1 MDRLELIKKKCD
13 KENLQIRI
21 TKPLDS
27 LVSVPYGTQDYF
39 RIEIIRQLRDKL
51 GFDWELLVQ

>member
-1 MDRLELIKKKCD
+1 MDRLELIKKSD

-21 TKPLDS
+21 TKPLNS
-27 LVSVPYGTQDYF
+27 LVSVPHGTQDHF
-39 RIEIIRQLRDKL
+39 GIEIIRQLRDKL